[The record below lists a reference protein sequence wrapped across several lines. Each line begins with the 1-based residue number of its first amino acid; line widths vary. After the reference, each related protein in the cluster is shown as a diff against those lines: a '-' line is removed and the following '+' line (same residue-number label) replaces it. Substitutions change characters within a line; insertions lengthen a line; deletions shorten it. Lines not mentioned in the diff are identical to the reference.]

1 MFTVKNHVKYG
12 LFRQLCGC
20 LRLFP
25 QVILELCTSYPQ
37 YVDNLWIGRGW
48 TGDGMWIGGKSEK
61 FPHIHKP
68 EQKGLERRVS
78 SYYIV
83 RESETGSPESKRP
96 KRRFKPVN
104 KGKNPLTFWFFVNIM
119 GNDVLHRI
127 KIENQ
132 PVSQGRSGRLAAV
145 FVLPYQGNRFRS
157 MDGNG
162 RIEEGG
168 AKTYEND
175 ISAEEKIQSESSRI
189 QSKNEHSKRKKSS
202 CC

>member
-1 MFTVKNHVKYG
+1 MDWGWDVDRGEKRKIST
-12 LFRQLCGC
+12 
-20 LRLFP
+20 
-25 QVILELCTSYPQ
+25 YPQ
-37 YVDNLWIGRGW
+37 
-48 TGDGMWIGGKSEK
+48 TGAK
-61 FPHIHKP
+61 
-68 EQKGLERRVS
+68 KGLERRVS

-83 RESETGSPESKRP
+83 RESKTGSPESKRP

-175 ISAEEKIQSESSRI
+175 ISAEKKIQS
-189 QSKNEHSKRKKSS
+189 
-202 CC
+202 

>member
-1 MFTVKNHVKYG
+1 
-12 LFRQLCGC
+12 
-20 LRLFP
+20 
-25 QVILELCTSYPQ
+25 
-37 YVDNLWIGRGW
+37 
-48 TGDGMWIGGKSEK
+48 MWITCGLAVDGLGMGCGSGEK
-61 FPHIHKP
+61 AKNFHISTNRSK
-68 EQKGLERRVS
+68 EGLERRVS

-83 RESETGSPESKRP
+83 RESKTGSPESKRP

-119 GNDVLHRI
+119 GNDVVHRI

>member
-1 MFTVKNHVKYG
+1 MDWGWDVDQGKKRKIST
-12 LFRQLCGC
+12 
-20 LRLFP
+20 
-25 QVILELCTSYPQ
+25 YPQ
-37 YVDNLWIGRGW
+37 
-48 TGDGMWIGGKSEK
+48 TGAK
-61 FPHIHKP
+61 
-68 EQKGLERRVS
+68 KGLERRVS

-83 RESETGSPESKRP
+83 RESKTGSPESKRP

>member
-1 MFTVKNHVKYG
+1 
-12 LFRQLCGC
+12 
-20 LRLFP
+20 
-25 QVILELCTSYPQ
+25 
-37 YVDNLWIGRGW
+37 
-48 TGDGMWIGGKSEK
+48 MWITCGLAVDGLGMGCGSGEK
-61 FPHIHKP
+61 AKNFHISTNRSK
-68 EQKGLERRVS
+68 KGLERRVS

-83 RESETGSPESKRP
+83 RESKTGSPESKRP

-119 GNDVLHRI
+119 GND
-127 KIENQ
+127 
-132 PVSQGRSGRLAAV
+132 V